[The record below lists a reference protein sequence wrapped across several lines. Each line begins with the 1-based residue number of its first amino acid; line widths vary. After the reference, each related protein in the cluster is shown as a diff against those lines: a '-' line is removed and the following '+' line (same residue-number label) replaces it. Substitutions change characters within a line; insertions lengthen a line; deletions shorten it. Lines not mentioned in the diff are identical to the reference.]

1 MTDKNCYDYKLN
13 KIKLFLYDENGSSL
27 PMVMLVGLV
36 VIIIC
41 GAVAY
46 SAVQLFSII
55 RKEAHNQYTYIAA
68 ESAIE
73 RSFCNLDSII
83 TKPNFATS
91 RGIPYINNDE
101 YVNEILTY
109 LNNVP
114 ASDVIKKSFDV
125 GVYTNMAM
133 NKANVDLKFELNGDV
148 TDNGNTIT
156 IPIKITS
163 TARMVNGLFHSYG
176 RKVVATRSFKVYKPY
191 DFELNGAVYTLG
203 DLVARGNEK
212 SVIKGDVYAFGTGI
226 SELKKM
232 QQYYNGGICAVD
244 SATLHIHEGSA
255 YTASLVRAGI
265 FNEPLTSA
273 SAKIII
279 DDDVVAQ
286 GIQVFGNNDS
296 IVVLRDAYTFDDIE
310 MNGANSI
317 IAINRNFFGLN
328 YGDFIRHDTS
338 SGVLNVAPVYGQGF
352 FNEFLKS
359 RIVINKHILVNGT
372 NYRIVDPITGQ
383 AGHTTENVGYAWN
396 YSGTF
401 PISPIYQ
408 DVAENESSTNYQTFL
423 RGKKSTANGFS
434 VLINA
439 NWGSDAPDLNPAS
452 EPPNKEEYLVSE
464 AEQWIN
470 KIRSSIGADYITNN
484 VSFNDITGYC
494 SFAIAA
500 NNSLYLMDL
509 SPTGETTSEIKRIPS
524 PLSDDTIKCSIA
536 EDVKSI
542 SSEDFWDIYCNGTK
556 SWTEYTSTSPTD
568 NGVPT
573 GLTELL
579 YKLKAHVYVLAGK
592 SYDENNTSNNVIDY
606 SLAYGPNG
614 PLMLS
619 IGDYLDSEIPLTN
632 KYVLRYDD
640 SMDQNVISELEEKY
654 NDDTDGDGVDDVFYT
669 DYFIL
674 VLNLDP
680 TVDLII
686 DKDMKGIVFTL
697 GKLTI
702 ESDDTTETTVTGAV
716 LAAGRGYN
724 PDDPKN
730 VIGSAAQMHSA
741 AVSRLPRVNITSD
754 PNNSNDNRTLFDS
767 WGYAALELKG
777 ANIEFPG
784 RNDLLD
790 EFLNQD
796 PFGDGKELFEV
807 LDAVF

>member
-1 MTDKNCYDYKLN
+1 MTEKNFYNPNKL
-13 KIKLFLYDENGSSL
+13 ICFLYDSKGSSL

-36 VIIIC
+36 VVIIC

-46 SAVQLFSII
+46 SAVQMFSIT
-55 RKEAHNQYTYIAA
+55 RMEAHNQYTYIAA

-83 TKPNFATS
+83 TKPNFAAN

-212 SVIKGDVYAFGTGI
+212 SVIKGDVYTFGTGI

-255 YTASLVRAGI
+255 YTAGLVRAGI
-265 FNEPLTSA
+265 FNEPLTST
-273 SAKIII
+273 SAKIIV

-296 IVVLRDAYTFDDIE
+296 IIVLRDAYTFDDIE

-328 YGDFIRHDTS
+328 FGDSIRHDTS
-338 SGVLNVAPVYGQGF
+338 SGVVNVAPIYGQGF

-372 NYRIVDPITGQ
+372 TYRIIDPISGE
-383 AGHTTENVGYAWN
+383 ASHKTENVGYAWN
-396 YSGTF
+396 YSGTY

-408 DVAENESSTNYQTFL
+408 EVSENESSTNYQTFL

-439 NWGSDAPDLNPAS
+439 NWGSDAPNLNPAS
-452 EPPNKEEYLVSE
+452 QPPNKEEYLVSE
-464 AEQWIN
+464 AEKWIN
-470 KIRSSIGADYITNN
+470 KIRSSIGSDYVSNN

-509 SPTGETTSEIKRIPS
+509 SPTGETTSDIKRIPS

-536 EDVKSI
+536 DDVKSI
-542 SSEDFWDIYCNGTK
+542 NNEDFWDTYCNSTK
-556 SWTEYTSTSPTD
+556 SWTEYTSVISTD
-568 NGVPT
+568 NGVPA

-579 YKLKAHVYVLAGK
+579 HKLKAHVYVLAGK
-592 SYDENNTSNNVIDY
+592 SYDENNTNNNVIDY
-606 SLAYGPNG
+606 SLTYGPNG
-614 PLMLS
+614 SLMLS
-619 IGDYLDSEIPLTN
+619 IGEYLDSEISSSN
-632 KYVLRYDD
+632 KYVVRYND
-640 SMDQNVISELEEKY
+640 SMSSDVISVLEDKY
-654 NDDTDGDGVDDVFYT
+654 NDDENGVSYT

-680 TVDLII
+680 NIDLVIN
-686 DKDMKGIVFTL
+686 KDMKGIVFTL

-702 ESDDTTETTVTGAV
+702 ESDDTTDTTVTGAV

-724 PDDPKN
+724 PDDPKK

-741 AVSRLPRVNITSD
+741 TVSRLPRVNITSD
-754 PNNSNDNRTLFDS
+754 PNDAIDNRALFDN
-767 WGYAALELKG
+767 WGYAALVLRG

-784 RNDLLD
+784 RDELLN

-796 PFGDGKELFEV
+796 PLGDGKELFEV
-807 LDAVF
+807 MDAVF